1 MAMNRADV
9 VSDLMGASS
18 SNQKDNKQ
26 DKQNIQFQMV
36 SVIKIHEM
44 GS

>member
-1 MAMNRADV
+1 MAMDRADV
-9 VSDLMGASS
+9 VSDLMGSSS